1 MTEGEQVSVQPS
13 GNTSR
18 GPGRGVKVLIGII
31 VLIIILMAAAILT
44 LTVTTVNPEQGAT
57 YPYTTLYAVSL
68 PEGEAVS
75 IGTTRMVV
83 LSFENEMLA
92 DVDGNREKLVI
103 GEERQLA
110 ERRARITTLGIPVL
124 ETNFQ
129 IGLKYK
135 GVLDKRAFFDL
146 TVQAQK
152 QVPEFIISR
161 LLPVS
166 IDARAM

>member
-1 MTEGEQVSVQPS
+1 MTEGEQVSIQPS
-13 GNTSR
+13 GNT
-18 GPGRGVKVLIGII
+18 GRGFKVLIGII
-31 VLIIILMAAAILT
+31 VLVIILMAAAILT

-68 PEGEAVS
+68 PEGEVVN

-152 QVPEFIISR
+152 QVPEFILSR
-161 LLPVS
+161 LLPAS
-166 IDARAM
+166 IDSRAM

>member
-1 MTEGEQVSVQPS
+1 MMTEGEQVSVQPP
-13 GNTSR
+13 GNA
-18 GPGRGVKVLIGII
+18 GRGFKVLIGII
-31 VLIIILMAAAILT
+31 VLVIILIAAAILT

-57 YPYTTLYAVSL
+57 YPYTTLYAVSF
-68 PEGEAVS
+68 PEGEAVN

-83 LSFENEMLA
+83 LSYENEMLA

-124 ETNFQ
+124 ETNFR

-146 TVQAQK
+146 TVQTQK
-152 QVPEFIISR
+152 QVPEFILSR
-161 LLPVS
+161 LLPAS

>member
-1 MTEGEQVSVQPS
+1 M
-13 GNTSR
+13 
-18 GPGRGVKVLIGII
+18 GVI
-31 VLIIILMAAAILT
+31 VLVIILITAAILT
-44 LTVTTVNPEQGAT
+44 LTVTTVNSEQGAT
-57 YPYTTLYAVSL
+57 YPYTTLYAVSF
-68 PEGEAVS
+68 PEGEAVN

-146 TVQAQK
+146 TVKTQK
-152 QVPEFIISR
+152 QVPEFILSR
-161 LLPVS
+161 LLPAS